1 MISRRKLSEIA
12 AEYPASGARFVG
24 QFSLNYAHALKKTT
38 CLAWETLLHLE
49 FFILLI
55 SAKLGSLV
63 RIHHAESDFLKN
75 FQVKRT
81 TPSFW

>member
-1 MISRRKLSEIA
+1 MIRRRKLSEIA

-49 FFILLI
+49 FFILF
-55 SAKLGSLV
+55 
-63 RIHHAESDFLKN
+63 DFC
-75 FQVKRT
+75 
-81 TPSFW
+81 